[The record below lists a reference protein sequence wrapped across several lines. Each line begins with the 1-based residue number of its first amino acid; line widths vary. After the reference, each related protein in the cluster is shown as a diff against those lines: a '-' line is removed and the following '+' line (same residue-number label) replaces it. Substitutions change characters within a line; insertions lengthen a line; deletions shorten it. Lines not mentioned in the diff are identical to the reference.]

1 MKVTIKVG
9 LSCAAGSF
17 AAGEVADVPDDI
29 GGSLLKLGYAE
40 LQDEERTADSK
51 PVARKAT
58 KWPKS
63 DPASDGT

>member
-17 AAGEVADVPDDI
+17 AAGEVADVPADI
-29 GGSLLKLGYAE
+29 AANLLQLGYAE
-40 LQDEERTADSK
+40 VHGEERTADSK